1 MTRRRLI
8 TIITLMCIAMFGLA
22 SLQYYWIKE
31 AITERKGHFEQ
42 EIGETLTNV
51 VKRLEQQEVL
61 QVTKRFLDDISVT
74 NSNVAVH
81 YDSAKQ
87 QAYWTSKQNINISQ
101 TISSDKLAKQ
111 GIAYKV
117 QEKAEIKKSGTAT
130 KTVLSDIEGSKY
142 GINDSTNAGSTL
154 VSNITN
160 DSTARKRLDIAMDL
174 IMKKT
179 DLVNQV
185 VSEMIMAENTMLQDR
200 VNFEMLDSLLVQE
213 MESKGIK
220 TNYEF
225 AVVQKEGDR
234 ETVIM
239 SSNVEKNAEIIK
251 SNYHITLFPKDIFD
265 NSNTLYL
272 QFPQENKF
280 LISKMRF
287 VLFSSL
293 GFILLTLLTFVFAAR
308 TIIEQKR
315 ISEITNDFISNMTH
329 ELKTPISTVA
339 LATEALMDPDVQKMP
354 SITGRYLGIIKDEN
368 QRLSRQVERVL
379 QIARIER
386 GDLKLRKVE
395 VDMHKIMQT
404 AFDNTLIKIEDRGGK
419 LSFNWAAGDTIVKG
433 DELHL
438 SNIIFNLLDNA
449 NKYSPDTPKIDLSAV
464 CKKDMLEIRIK
475 DEGQGIPKEHISKIF
490 DKFYR
495 VPTGNVHNVKGFGL
509 GLSYVKNIVEAHNGT
524 IKCKSELEKGSEFI
538 IQLPI
543 SQDGQN

>member
-1 MTRRRLI
+1 MAKRRLI

-22 SLQYYWIKE
+22 ALQYYWIKE
-31 AITERKGHFEQ
+31 AIQERKSHFEQ
-42 EIGETLTNV
+42 EVGELLTNV

-61 QVTKRFLDDISVT
+61 QVTKRYLDDISVT
-74 NSNVAVH
+74 NSDINVR

-87 QAYWTSKQNINISQ
+87 EAYWTSKQNIKISQ

-130 KTVLSDIEGSKY
+130 KTMLSTIEGSKY
-142 GINDSTNAGSTL
+142 GMDDSTNQTKV
-154 VSNITN
+154 VSNITS

-185 VSEMIMAENTMLQDR
+185 VSEMILAENTMLQDR
-200 VNFEMLDSLLVQE
+200 VNFEMLDSLLSQE
-213 MESKGIK
+213 IENKGLK
-220 TNYEF
+220 TVYDF
-225 AVVQKEGDR
+225 AVLQREGDR

-239 SSNVEKNAEIIK
+239 SSNVERNPKIIK
-251 SNYHITLFPKDIFD
+251 SAYHVTLFPKDVFD
-265 NSNTLYL
+265 NSNTLFL
-272 QFPQENKF
+272 EFPQENKF

-293 GFILLTLLTFVFAAR
+293 GFILLTLLTFIFAAK
-308 TIIEQKR
+308 TIIDQKR

-354 SITGRYLGIIKDEN
+354 SITGRYLSVIKDEN

-386 GDLKLRKVE
+386 GDLKLRN
-395 VDMHKIMQT
+395 VDVNMNKIMQV
-404 AFDNTLIKIEDRGGK
+404 AYENTLIKIEDRGGK
-419 LSFNWAAGDTIVKG
+419 LSFNWAAGEVNVKG

-449 NKYSPDTPKIDLSAV
+449 NKYSPEAPKIDLSAIR
-464 CKKDMLEIRIK
+464 KKEMLEIHIK
-475 DEGQGIPKEHISKIF
+475 DEGQGIPREHISKIF

-509 GLSYVKNIVEAHNGT
+509 GLSYVKNIVEAHKGS
-524 IKCKSELEKGSEFI
+524 IRCKSELGKGSEFI

-543 SQDGQN
+543 SENGQD

>member
-31 AITERKGHFEQ
+31 AISERKSHFEQ
-42 EIGETLTNV
+42 EIGELLTNV

-74 NSNVAVH
+74 NSDVNVK
-81 YDSAKQ
+81 YDSVKQ

-117 QEKAEIKKSGTAT
+117 QEKAVIKKTGTAT
-130 KTVLSDIEGSKY
+130 KTVLSDIEGAKY
-142 GINDSTNAGSTL
+142 GITDSTENKHI
-154 VSNITN
+154 VSNITS

-185 VSEMIMAENTMLQDR
+185 VSEMILAENTMLQDR
-200 VNFEMLDSLLVQE
+200 VNFGMLDSLLKQE
-213 MESKGIK
+213 MIHKGIR
-220 TNYEF
+220 TDYDF
-225 AVVQKEGDR
+225 AVLQREGDR

-239 SSNVEKNAEIIK
+239 SSNVERNATIIA
-251 SNYHITLFPKDIFD
+251 SAYHITLFPKDVFD
-265 NSNTLYL
+265 NSNTLFV
-272 QFPQENKF
+272 QFPEERKF

-329 ELKTPISTVA
+329 ELKTPIATVA

-354 SITGRYLGIIKDEN
+354 SISGRYLGVIKDEN

-386 GDLKLRKVE
+386 GDFKLKM
-395 VDMHKIMQT
+395 VDVDLQKTMQV
-404 AFDNTLIKIEDRGGK
+404 AYDNTLIKIEDRGGE
-419 LSFNWAAGDTIVKG
+419 LSFNWAAGDVKVTG

-449 NKYSPDTPKIDLSAV
+449 NKYSPDAPKIDLSAIR
-464 CKKDMLEIRIK
+464 KGDNLEIHIK

-509 GLSYVKNIVEAHNGT
+509 GLSYVKNIVEAHKGN
-524 IKCKSELEKGSEFI
+524 IKCKSELGKGSEFI

-543 SQDGQN
+543 SENG

>member
-1 MTRRRLI
+1 MTKRRLI
-8 TIITLMCIAMFGLA
+8 TIISLMCIAMFGLA
-22 SLQYYWIKE
+22 ALQYYWIKS
-31 AITERKGHFEQ
+31 AISERKSHFEQ
-42 EIGETLTNV
+42 EIGETLTSV
-51 VKRLEQQEVL
+51 VKRLEQQEIL
-61 QVTKRFLDDISVT
+61 TVTKRYMDDISVS
-74 NSNVAVH
+74 NSDIVVR
-81 YDSAKQ
+81 YDSTKQ
-87 QAYWTSKQNINISQ
+87 QAYWTHKQNIKISQ
-101 TISSDKLAKQ
+101 TISSDKLAED

-117 QEKAEIKKSGTAT
+117 QEKAEIKKTGTAT
-130 KTVLSDIEGSKY
+130 KTVLSDFEENKY
-142 GINDSTNAGSTL
+142 GISGDSSIKKHSIL
-154 VSNITN
+154 SNITT
-160 DSTARKRLDIAMDL
+160 DSTAKKRLDKAMDL

-179 DLVNQV
+179 ELVNQV
-185 VSEMIMAENTMLQDR
+185 VSEMILSENTMLQDR
-200 VNFEMLDSLLVQE
+200 VNFGTLDSLLKQE
-213 MESKGIK
+213 MELRGIK
-220 TNYEF
+220 TKYDF
-225 AVVQKEGDR
+225 AVKQKDGIK

-239 SSNVEKNAEIIK
+239 SSNVEKNATIIESK
-251 SNYHITLFPKDIFD
+251 YSISLYPKDIFD
-265 NSNTLYL
+265 DSNVLYL
-272 QFPQENKF
+272 QFPEENRF

-354 SITGRYLGIIKDEN
+354 SITGRYLGVIKDEN

-386 GDLKLRKVE
+386 GDLKLRKVP
-395 VDMHKIMQT
+395 VDMQKIMKT
-404 AFDNTLIKIEDRGGK
+404 AYENTLIKIEDRGGQ
-419 LSFNWAAGDTIVKG
+419 LNLNWDAENVKVTG

-449 NKYSPDTPKIDLSAV
+449 NKYSPEAPKIDLMATI
-464 CKKDMLEIRIK
+464 KGENLEIK
-475 DEGQGIPKEHISKIF
+475 VSDNGQGIPKEHISKIF

-509 GLSYVKNIVEAHNGT
+509 GLSYVKNIVQAHDGT
-524 IKCKSELEKGSEFI
+524 IKCKSELGRGSEFI

-543 SQDGQN
+543 SENG

>member
-1 MTRRRLI
+1 MTKRRLI
-8 TIITLMCIAMFGLA
+8 TIISLMCIAMFGLA
-22 SLQYYWIKE
+22 ALQYYWIKS
-31 AITERKGHFEQ
+31 AISERKSHFEQ
-42 EIGETLTNV
+42 EIGETLTSV
-51 VKRLEQQEVL
+51 VKRLEQQEIL
-61 QVTKRFLDDISVT
+61 TVTKRYMDDISVS
-74 NSNVAVH
+74 NSDIVVR
-81 YDSAKQ
+81 YDSTKQ
-87 QAYWTSKQNINISQ
+87 QAYWTHKQNIKISQ
-101 TISSDKLAKQ
+101 TISSDKLAED

-117 QEKAEIKKSGTAT
+117 QEKAEIKKTGTAT
-130 KTVLSDIEGSKY
+130 KTVLSDFEENKY
-142 GINDSTNAGSTL
+142 GISGDSSIKKHSIL
-154 VSNITN
+154 SNITT
-160 DSTARKRLDIAMDL
+160 DSTAKKRLDKAMDL

-179 DLVNQV
+179 ELVNQV
-185 VSEMIMAENTMLQDR
+185 VSEMILSENTMLQDR
-200 VNFEMLDSLLVQE
+200 VNFGTLDSLLKQE
-213 MESKGIK
+213 MELRGIK
-220 TNYEF
+220 TKYDF
-225 AVVQKEGDR
+225 AVKQKDGIK

-239 SSNVEKNAEIIK
+239 SSNVEKNATIIESK
-251 SNYHITLFPKDIFD
+251 YSISLYPKDIFD
-265 NSNTLYL
+265 DSNVLYL
-272 QFPQENKF
+272 QFPEENRF

-354 SITGRYLGIIKDEN
+354 SITGRYLGVIKDEN

-386 GDLKLRKVE
+386 GDLKLRKVP
-395 VDMHKIMQT
+395 VDMQKIMKT
-404 AFDNTLIKIEDRGGK
+404 AYENTLIKIEDRGGQ
-419 LSFNWAAGDTIVKG
+419 LNLNWDAENAKVTG

-449 NKYSPDTPKIDLSAV
+449 NKYSPEAPKIDLMATI
-464 CKKDMLEIRIK
+464 KGENLEIK
-475 DEGQGIPKEHISKIF
+475 VSDNGQGIPKEHISKIF

-509 GLSYVKNIVEAHNGT
+509 GLSYVKNIVQAHDGT
-524 IKCKSELEKGSEFI
+524 IKCKSELGRGSEFI

-543 SQDGQN
+543 SENG

>member
-1 MTRRRLI
+1 
-8 TIITLMCIAMFGLA
+8 MCIAMFGLA
-22 SLQYYWIKE
+22 ALQYYWIKE
-31 AITERKGHFEQ
+31 AIQERRSHFEQ
-42 EIGETLTNV
+42 EVGELLTNV

-61 QVTKRFLDDISVT
+61 QVTKRYLDDISVT
-74 NSNVAVH
+74 NSDVKVR
-81 YDSAKQ
+81 YDSVKQ
-87 QAYWTSKQNINISQ
+87 EAYWTSKQNINISQ

-117 QEKAEIKKSGTAT
+117 QEKAEIKKSGKAT
-130 KTVLSDIEGSKY
+130 KTMLSNIEGAKY
-142 GINDSTNAGSTL
+142 GINDSTSQPKI
-154 VSNITN
+154 VSNITS

-185 VSEMIMAENTMLQDR
+185 VSEMILAENTMLQDR
-200 VNFEMLDSLLVQE
+200 VNFEMLDSLLSQE
-213 MESKGIK
+213 IENKGLK
-220 TNYEF
+220 TVYDF
-225 AVVQKEGDR
+225 AVLQREGDR

-239 SSNVEKNAEIIK
+239 SSNVERNPKIIK
-251 SNYHITLFPKDIFD
+251 SAYHITLFPKDVFD
-265 NSNTLYL
+265 NSNTLFL
-272 QFPQENKF
+272 EFPQQNKF

-293 GFILLTLLTFVFAAR
+293 GFILLTLLTFIFAAK
-308 TIIEQKR
+308 TIIDQKR

-354 SITGRYLGIIKDEN
+354 SITGRYLSVIKDEN

-386 GDLKLRKVE
+386 GDLKLRNVD
-395 VDMHKIMQT
+395 VDMNKIMQV
-404 AFDNTLIKIEDRGGK
+404 AYENTLIKIEDRGGK
-419 LSFNWAAGDTIVKG
+419 LSFNWAAGEVNVKG

-449 NKYSPDTPKIDLSAV
+449 NKYSPETPKIDLSAIR
-464 CKKDMLEIRIK
+464 KKEMLEIHIK
-475 DEGQGIPKEHISKIF
+475 DEGQGIPREHISKIF

-509 GLSYVKNIVEAHNGT
+509 GLSYVKNIVEAHKGS
-524 IKCKSELEKGSEFI
+524 IRCKSELGKGSEFI

-543 SQDGQN
+543 SENGQN

>member
-1 MTRRRLI
+1 MAKRRLI

-31 AITERKGHFEQ
+31 AIQERKSHFEQ
-42 EIGETLTNV
+42 EVGELLTNV

-61 QVTKRFLDDISVT
+61 QVTKRYLDDISVT
-74 NSNVAVH
+74 NSDINVR
-81 YDSAKQ
+81 YDSVKQ
-87 QAYWTSKQNINISQ
+87 EAYWTSKQNIKISQ

-117 QEKAEIKKSGTAT
+117 QEKAEIKKSGKAT
-130 KTVLSDIEGSKY
+130 KTMISNIEGSKY
-142 GINDSTNAGSTL
+142 GMNDSTNQPKV
-154 VSNITN
+154 VSNITS

-185 VSEMIMAENTMLQDR
+185 VSEMILAENTMLQDR
-200 VNFEMLDSLLVQE
+200 VNFEMLDSLLTQE
-213 MESKGIK
+213 VENKGIK
-220 TNYEF
+220 TVYDF
-225 AVVQKEGDR
+225 AVLQREGDR

-239 SSNVEKNAEIIK
+239 SSNVERNAKIIK
-251 SNYHITLFPKDIFD
+251 SAYHVTLFPKDVFD

-272 QFPQENKF
+272 EFPQENKF

-293 GFILLTLLTFVFAAR
+293 GFILLTLLTFIFAAK
-308 TIIEQKR
+308 TIIDQKR

-339 LATEALMDPDVQKMP
+339 LATEALMDPDIQKMP
-354 SITGRYLGIIKDEN
+354 SITGRYLSVIKDEN

-386 GDLKLRKVE
+386 GDLKLRNVD
-395 VDMHKIMQT
+395 VDMQKIMQV
-404 AFDNTLIKIEDRGGK
+404 AYENTLIKIEDRGGK
-419 LSFNWAAGDTIVKG
+419 LSINWAAGEVNVKG

-449 NKYSPDTPKIDLSAV
+449 NKYSPETPKIDLSAIR
-464 CKKDMLEIRIK
+464 KKEMLEIRIK
-475 DEGQGIPKEHISKIF
+475 DEGQGIPREHISKIF

-509 GLSYVKNIVEAHNGT
+509 GLSYVKNIVEAHKGN
-524 IKCKSELEKGSEFI
+524 IRCKSELGKGSEFI

-543 SQDGQN
+543 SENGQD